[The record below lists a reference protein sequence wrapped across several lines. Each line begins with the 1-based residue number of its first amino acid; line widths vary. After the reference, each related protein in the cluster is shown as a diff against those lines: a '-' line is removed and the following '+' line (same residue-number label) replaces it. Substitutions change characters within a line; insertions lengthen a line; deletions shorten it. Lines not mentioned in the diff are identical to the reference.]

1 VVIDA
6 RAAPGGKTT
15 DIAELMGDRGTVWAC
30 DRSASRLKKLTQNCD
45 RLNLQSIKI
54 CAEDIRNLEK
64 FTNIAD
70 RVLLDVL
77 V

>member
-1 VVIDA
+1 
-6 RAAPGGKTT
+6 
-15 DIAELMGDRGTVWAC
+15 MGDRGTVWAC
-30 DRSASRLKKLTQNCD
+30 HRSASRLKKLTQNCD